1 MKLIFM
7 AFFAIST
14 VRILS
19 CRTVTENGRKIR
31 QFVERHEKKT
41 VEESLKLK
49 QLEMDKL
56 KTEIDEMEEQK
67 TDENVQVYSD
77 YEDISDDYLFFD
89 KFLEDKEEEKEDK
102 EVIILDGEDEAK
114 ECNGPEF
121 DDFYEEFCP
130 LYIHRVKRD
139 ATDDFLAGIWK
150 TGEKFI
156 DGNIGGSV
164 TTFLKTLI
172 QPMFHYFIHSDNDP
186 VMEKFTNRFIP
197 ETTLQGSTN
206 GLRMIG
212 AAQEGDGAM
221 VWETLHQNTEAWNPR
236 SSWNHIRDRTEAEQ
250 RAFKKFIPT
259 ILAVDKTIS
268 KRLKDLSLVITT
280 LSTSLHDTMIE
291 GMNKGFKSASGSF
304 KDLNEDHKDLIKLL
318 GTIFDVIED
327 DITANMK
334 IVAISVVLAFIVL
347 HSGLS
352 FWQNRSLQLQNGSL
366 ETMIREI
373 KQDLDESAI
382 REARMEQKL
391 DDLVRERNSIASS
404 ITRIVE
410 QAVKE
415 ATGATSLRR
424 SLYQPAKRV
433 HMDDNQMRSYTNQSQ
448 PSLGFSGNHVS
459 NPNTFVLVP
468 Q

>member
-1 MKLIFM
+1 M

-19 CRTVTENGRKIR
+19 CGTVTENGRRIQ
-31 QFVERHEKKT
+31 QFVGNGKKPF
-41 VEESLKLK
+41 EEALRLKRLGI
-49 QLEMDKL
+49 DKI
-56 KTEIDEMEEQK
+56 KDTEIDETE
-67 TDENVQVYSD
+67 ENVQVHND
-77 YEDISDDYLFFD
+77 YEDISNDYLFFD
-89 KFLEDKEEEKEDK
+89 KFLEDKKKKKDK
-102 EVIILDGEDEAK
+102 EIIIFDGETK
-114 ECNGPEF
+114 ECDGPEF
-121 DDFYEEFCP
+121 DDFYGEFCP
-130 LYIHRVKRD
+130 LYVHRGKRD
-139 ATDDFLAGIWK
+139 ASNDFLAGMLSS
-150 TGEKFI
+150 GEKFI

-172 QPMFHYFIHSDNDP
+172 QPMFHYFIQSDNDP

-197 ETTLQGSTN
+197 ETTLQGSSN

-212 AAQEGDGAM
+212 AAQEGDGNM

-236 SSWNHIRDRTEAEQ
+236 SSWTHIKDRSEAEQ
-250 RAFKKFIPT
+250 RTFKQFIPT

-280 LSTSLHDTMIE
+280 LSTSLHDTMID
-291 GMNKGFKSASGSF
+291 GMNKGFKSASGAF
-304 KDLNEDHKDLIKLL
+304 KDLDEDHKDLIKLL
-318 GTIFDVIED
+318 GTIFNVMED
-327 DITANMK
+327 DITANTK
-334 IVAISVVLAFIVL
+334 IVAVSVVLILIVL

-366 ETMIREI
+366 ETIIREI

-391 DDLVRERNSIASS
+391 DDLIRERNTIASNV
-404 ITRIVE
+404 TRIVD

-415 ATGATSLRR
+415 ATGANRLRR
-424 SLYQPAKRV
+424 SFYQPEKRV
-433 HMDDNQMRSYTNQSQ
+433 HMDDSQMRSYTPSQ

-459 NPNTFVLVP
+459 NPSTFVLVP